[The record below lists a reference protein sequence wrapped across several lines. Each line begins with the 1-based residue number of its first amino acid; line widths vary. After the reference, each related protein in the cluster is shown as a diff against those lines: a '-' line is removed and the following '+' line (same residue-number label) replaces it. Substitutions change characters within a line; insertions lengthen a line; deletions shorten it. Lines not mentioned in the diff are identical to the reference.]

1 MMEQVQVEILFRG
14 LKKTLF
20 PGPTHGAPVGRCGA
34 PLPAA
39 PCTHARCGR
48 PTTRASARA
57 SARRTATRRSDPT
70 RSSPSRSRGCSESE
84 LIAVV
89 AACAH
94 SRARLPQPTHAQH
107 NRKPRAVNILGQQ
120 MAVAAAAP
128 RAHPPRTT
136 PRLPAARLFCSTGAS
151 RDTALEREASVT
163 VVANTNEY
171 L

>member
-1 MMEQVQVEILFRG
+1 MQRVPTAVEDAT
-14 LKKTLF
+14 KKTLF

-84 LIAVV
+84 LLAVV

-107 NRKPRAVNILGQQ
+107 NRKPHAVSTLGQR

-128 RAHPPRTT
+128 RARPPRTT
-136 PRLPAARLFCSTGAS
+136 PRLCLRPRLFCSTGAS
-151 RDTALEREASVT
+151 RDTALEREASFT
-163 VVANTNEY
+163 VVTNTNEY